1 MNGMASRGREL
12 GLLGA
17 YVRVAS
23 TGCGDGLNMRSEGNG
38 GTKDA
43 GLANPGLGMR
53 VSFAVY

>member
-1 MNGMASRGREL
+1 MASRGREL

-17 YVRVAS
+17 YVHVAS

-53 VSFAVY
+53 VSCAVY